1 MKKNVWTWMLA
12 AGMVLAGCSD
22 DLEGPNEPSVIEGAN
37 GYARV
42 TISLPTTVGT
52 RAANDSF
59 DDGLNSEYA
68 VKSGIIAYFS
78 GTTEETATF
87 VGAYNLPVDDWTD
100 DLDNDAITAYKTLVA
115 QAPLLEGDNPVYVL
129 VILNPHS
136 NVISMNNNTHA
147 LTINSTEYSVPSTDG
162 TSEPSL
168 TLSTLQK
175 KLTNQNI
182 NNYIGN
188 TDGFT
193 MLNAPLA
200 SEAVTSSDNDAT
212 VSTMPTVTIYE
223 TEAEAS
229 ANTATNIYVERLMA
243 KVTLTGFT
251 ETEGELRKKI
261 EGLGDDYEGYAVLD
275 GWTLDVTNK
284 STKLVHDVTDAT
296 TATTGW
302 FHLFANDQTQNRFVA
317 SAAPYRIY
325 WSVDGNYDGS
335 GYGTANPD
343 DPDDT
348 RWTQEFNYIAS
359 QTAEDIAWS
368 KTIGDNNPLYCFE
381 NTFNVDNM
389 DQSQTTRIV
398 LTGKYHF
405 TNKTTGQSNSED
417 PSGTLS
423 FFVVESEEETTTYTV
438 EGFISKVNEKVTS
451 FLETGWTPE
460 ETVNGGT
467 YDSVDGLATLLGKDA
482 TANAT
487 KLQTLLSAFGS
498 VKYYKDG
505 QVFYH
510 ISRIEHFGKELTP
523 WNQGD
528 DYEAAK
534 HLGRYGVVRN
544 NWYELNITKITGP
557 GEPEIPGTPENPDD
571 DETGYIQATINI
583 LSWAK
588 RTQDVE
594 L

>member
-12 AGMVLAGCSD
+12 AGMVLVGCSD
-22 DLEGPNEPSVIEGAN
+22 EMEGPDTPSIVDGAN

-42 TISLPTTVGT
+42 TINLPTTSGMGT
-52 RAANDSF
+52 RADSF

-78 GTTEETATF
+78 GASEADATF
-87 VGAYNLPVDDWTD
+87 VGAYNLPVGEWNTVGMVT
-100 DLDNDAITAYKTLVA
+100 DAITSERAFTA
-115 QAPLLEGDNPVYVL
+115 QAPLLENTNKAYVL

-136 NVISMNNNTHA
+136 DVISLNNNTHA
-147 LTINSTEYSVPSTDG
+147 LTINSTSYEASATTG
-162 TSEPSL
+162 TQL
-168 TLSTLQK
+168 KLATLQA
-175 KLTNQNI
+175 KLSDQDIADYT
-182 NNYIGN
+182 G
-188 TDGFT
+188 DAGFT

-200 SEAVTSSDNDAT
+200 SKGVTSLDKTAT
-212 VSTMPTVTIYE
+212 ISIMPTVTIYE
-223 TEAEAS
+223 TQADAQANS
-229 ANTATNIYVERLMA
+229 ATEIYMERIMA
-243 KVTLTGFT
+243 KVTLTGFDD
-251 ETEGELRKKI
+251 ELRKGI
-261 EGLGDDYEGYAVLD
+261 EVGADYEGYVVLN

-296 TATTGW
+296 TETTGW
-302 FHLFANDQTQNRFVA
+302 FYLYANDQQTQNRFVA

-325 WSVDGNYDGS
+325 WSVDGNYNGTN
-335 GYGTANPD
+335 YGTANPD

-359 QTAEDIAWS
+359 QDADDITWTE
-368 KTIGDNNPLYCFE
+368 TIGDNSPLYCFE

-405 TNKTTGQSNSED
+405 TNKTTGQSNSDD

-423 FFVVESEEETTTYTV
+423 FFVVESEEKTTTYTV
-438 EGFISKVNEKVTS
+438 EGFISKVNETVKD
-451 FLETGWTPE
+451 FLLEGWTPAT
-460 ETVNGGT
+460 TVNGGT
-467 YDSVDGLATLLGKDA
+467 YDSVDGLATLLDKNATTDA
-482 TANAT
+482 TD
-487 KLQTLLSAFGS
+487 LQTLLSAFGS
-498 VKYYKDG
+498 VKYYKNG

-510 ISRIEHFGKELTP
+510 ISRIEHFGEALTP
-523 WNQGD
+523 WSQGD
-528 DYEAAK
+528 DYTAAQ

-571 DETGYIQATINI
+571 DETGYIQATIKI

-588 RTQDVE
+588 RTQNVE